1 MAAFKDSQK
10 GGAGA
15 YTSNTMVG
23 RETRTGDPA
32 TDPKAKPKDLTK
44 PKDMAQPRSIATD
57 LDVKDGC
64 SVPIVGST
72 GGYKPVTGGG
82 GRRYEP
88 L

>member
-15 YTSNTMVG
+15 HTSNKISG
-23 RETRTGDPA
+23 REARTEDPA
-32 TDPKAKPKDLTK
+32 TNPKARPQNMAKP
-44 PKDMAQPRSIATD
+44 QSIAKN
-57 LDVKDGC
+57 LDVEDGC
-64 SVPIVGST
+64 SAPIVSSA
-72 GGYKPVTGGG
+72 GGYRPVTRGG

>member
-15 YTSNTMVG
+15 YTSNTMTG
-23 RETRTGDPA
+23 RETRTSDPA
-32 TDPKAKPKDLTK
+32 TNHKARPKDPTK
-44 PKDMAQPRSIATD
+44 PKDVTKPRSIAKD
-57 LDVKDGC
+57 LDVEDGC
-64 SVPIVGST
+64 SAPIVGST
-72 GGYKPVTGGG
+72 GGYKPVTRGG

>member
-15 YTSNTMVG
+15 YTGNKTTG
-23 RETRTGDPA
+23 RETRSKDPA
-32 TDPKAKPKDLTK
+32 TNPKAKAQDLTK
-44 PKDMAQPRSIATD
+44 PPSIAKD
-57 LDVKDGC
+57 LGVKDGC
-64 SVPIVGST
+64 SAPIVGST

>member
-15 YTSNTMVG
+15 YTSNKITG
-23 RETRTGDPA
+23 RETRTEDPA
-32 TDPKAKPKDLTK
+32 TNPKTKLQDVTKPQSIAKDLG
-44 PKDMAQPRSIATD
+44 
-57 LDVKDGC
+57 VKEGC
-64 SVPIVGST
+64 SPPIVSST
-72 GGYKPVTGGG
+72 GGYKPVTRGG

>member
-15 YTSNTMVG
+15 YTSNKTTG
-23 RETRTGDPA
+23 RETRTDDPA
-32 TDPKAKPKDLTK
+32 TNPKAKPHDVTK
-44 PKDMAQPRSIATD
+44 PPSIAKD

-64 SVPIVGST
+64 SAPIVNSA
-72 GGYKPVTGGG
+72 GGYKPVTPGGG
-82 GRRYEP
+82 QRYEP

>member
-10 GGAGA
+10 GGSGA

-23 RETRTGDPA
+23 RETHTGDPA
-32 TDPKAKPKDLTK
+32 TDPKAKPKDL
-44 PKDMAQPRSIATD
+44 AQPRSIAKD
-57 LDVKDGC
+57 LDVKEGC
-64 SVPIVGST
+64 SAPIVGST
-72 GGYKPVTGGG
+72 GGYKPMTHGG

>member
-15 YTSNTMVG
+15 YTSNTVVG
-23 RETRTGDPA
+23 REVKTKDASTN
-32 TDPKAKPKDLTK
+32 PKARREKPE
-44 PKDMAQPRSIATD
+44 SIAK
-57 LDVKDGC
+57 DVGVNEGG
-64 SVPIVGST
+64 SGPIVSSA
-72 GGYKPVTGGG
+72 GGYKPVTRGG

>member
-15 YTSNTMVG
+15 YTSNTTVG
-23 RETRTGDPA
+23 RDIRTGDPA
-32 TDPKAKPKDLTK
+32 TNLKAKPKDLTK
-44 PKDMAQPRSIATD
+44 PQSIAKD

-64 SVPIVGST
+64 SAPIVGST

>member
-15 YTSNTMVG
+15 YTSNKTSG
-23 RETRTGDPA
+23 RETRSADPA
-32 TDPKAKPKDLTK
+32 TNPKARPQDLTK
-44 PKDMAQPRSIATD
+44 PPSIAKD
-57 LDVKDGC
+57 LGVENLGVKDGC
-64 SVPIVGST
+64 SAPIVSST

>member
-10 GGAGA
+10 GGAGV
-15 YTSNTMVG
+15 YTGNKTIG
-23 RETRTGDPA
+23 REIRTGDPA
-32 TDPKAKPKDLTK
+32 TNPKAKSQAARSQDVTK
-44 PKDMAQPRSIATD
+44 PPSIAKE
-57 LDVKDGC
+57 LGVKDG
-64 SVPIVGST
+64 SSATIVNST